1 MTDGGGDGSECAGCF
16 GGVGGVAF
24 VDVVGMSE
32 DLGLSMIIVVL
43 MAETVVVA
51 GVGEFVNG
59 DVRCGG

>member
-1 MTDGGGDGSECAGCF
+1 MTDGGGDGSECAGSF

-32 DLGLSMIIVVL
+32 DLGLLIIIVVL
-43 MAETVVVA
+43 MAETVVA

-59 DVRCGG
+59 DVRSGG